1 MIPPNSAPVDEFSR
15 CIGGGGVAV
24 FPTDTVYGL
33 ACDPENRLAVE
44 RLYLLKRRPRAKA
57 AAVMYFNLEAAMH
70 GLPELG
76 PNTRGVLERL
86 LPGAVTLVL
95 ANPAARFPLA
105 CGEDPST
112 LGLRVPDV
120 PDFAAVHQPLLQ
132 SSANRAGGDDPRRL
146 NDVPALL
153 RAGVDL
159 IIDGGELPGTP
170 STVVDLRSYE
180 RTGSWSIVRKGA
192 VHEAAVKTAIEG
204 QFHFDP
210 RSYLQ
215 EIRADIPAFD
225 RLQQELVD
233 ASGSGA
239 TRILELGTGT
249 GETARRLLAR
259 HPDASLLGVDASDA
273 MVVAA
278 REALAS
284 DRVELRVARLEEPLP
299 DERFDLVASALAVHH
314 LTDRDKEQL
323 FARVARALEPGGR
336 FVLADVVVPTNPDD
350 AVTSLTPDFDR
361 PSPVADQL
369 RWLEQS
375 GLAPWV
381 SFSHRDLA
389 VIAAEKPAA

>member
-1 MIPPNSAPVDEFSR
+1 MSTPKSALADEFAR
-15 CIGGGGVAV
+15 CLAGGGVAV
-24 FPTDTVYGL
+24 FPADTVYGL

-57 AAVMYFNLEAAMH
+57 AAVMYFNLEAAIH

-76 PNTRGVLERL
+76 PSTRGALERL
-86 LPGAVTLVL
+86 LPGAVTLLL

-120 PDFAAVHQPLLQ
+120 PDFAAVRQPMLQ
-132 SSANRAGGDDPRRL
+132 SSANRAGGEDPCRL
-146 NDVPALL
+146 DDVPALL

-159 IIDGGELPGTP
+159 VIDGGELPGTP
-170 STVVDLRSYE
+170 STVIDLRSYE
-180 RTGSWSIVRKGA
+180 ETGSWSIVREGA
-192 VHEAAVKTAIEG
+192 VKESAVKSAVEG

-210 RSYLQ
+210 ATYLQ
-215 EIRADIPAFD
+215 EIRADIPVFD

-233 ASGSGA
+233 ASGAGA
-239 TRILELGTGT
+239 RRILELGTGT

-259 HPDASLLGVDASDA
+259 HPDASLVGVDESVA
-273 MVVAA
+273 MLRAA

-284 DRVELRVARLEEPLP
+284 ERVQLRVARLEEPLP
-299 DERFDLVASALAVHH
+299 DGRFDLVASALAVHH
-314 LTDRDKEQL
+314 LTDHDKEQL

-336 FVLADVVVPTNPDD
+336 FVLADVVVPADPDD

-369 RWLEQS
+369 AWLRLA
-375 GLAPWV
+375 GLDPRV
-381 SFSHRDLA
+381 TFSHRDLV
-389 VIAAEKPAA
+389 VIVGEKPTA